1 MLLGCEATGLSAG
14 GVEIDGPGEPDTED
28 GVGAETDGATVGEG
42 GAGGD
47 EIADGP
53 GLPELGDGDEVGVM
67 AGGVAVVEGVGEVA
81 VLDGEGEP
89 VNGGVWVVA
98 GGLAEAVGAEDGAC

>member
-1 MLLGCEATGLSAG
+1 
-14 GVEIDGPGEPDTED
+14 
-28 GVGAETDGATVGEG
+28 
-42 GAGGD
+42 
-47 EIADGP
+47 
-53 GLPELGDGDEVGVM
+53 M

-98 GGLAEAVGAEDGAC
+98 GGLAEAVGAEDGEGEPERRRLGGCRWFGRGCGC